1 MANMG
6 DGMQVLIDL
15 IIQGAKARKDLRSEI
30 KELQKEAQIQTDIKI
45 NVSDVKRAQREIERG
60 IKSPQ
65 VKIKADIDSGA
76 YDAKYS
82 DLIAK
87 ANQWTDANGRTRVSL
102 ENLNNT
108 YQAFANSDND
118 KDKIANAKRLDAAI
132 KETTNSIRKMNAE
145 QAKDSKISSLNQK
158 TQEFYDKNT
167 KAHKKYGAQL
177 KSILSQT
184 ASGASLTKDQLQSL
198 EVEFVKITNAARQGG
213 QLGLSFFD
221 KIKQGAQSFSMWI
234 GTTSIL
240 MKALSVGK
248 DLVKNVKD
256 IDSAM
261 TSLYKV
267 TDETSARYDK
277 FLNTASEKAKQL
289 GRSVSSL
296 IEQSAEWAKLGYS
309 IDEAEELSKVSS
321 IYANVGEVDD
331 ATAVKDIVSALKA
344 FNIEG
349 KDAITVVDKLNQLG
363 NKYATSSADL
373 GEGLRNSASAL
384 AVAGNDINK
393 SLAMLTGGT
402 EITQDASEM
411 GNAIKVLSM
420 RLRGMKGELEEL
432 DEESEGIESISKIQ
446 TQILNL
452 TKGSVN
458 IFKDDGS
465 FKSTYEIIKGIAK
478 VWKDISETDQAAL
491 LEVVAGRVYLY
502 VQKCTYRMNLIA
514 GNASIGQS
522 YLLII

>member
-1 MANMG
+1 MG
-6 DGMQVLIDL
+6 DGMQILIDL
-15 IIQGAKARKDLRSEI
+15 IIQKAKARKDLRSEI

-65 VKIKADIDSGA
+65 LNIKADIDSGA

-118 KDKIANAKRLDAAI
+118 EDKIANAKKLDAAI

-373 GEGLRNSASAL
+373 GE
-384 AVAGNDINK
+384 
-393 SLAMLTGGT
+393 
-402 EITQDASEM
+402 
-411 GNAIKVLSM
+411 
-420 RLRGMKGELEEL
+420 
-432 DEESEGIESISKIQ
+432 
-446 TQILNL
+446 
-452 TKGSVN
+452 
-458 IFKDDGS
+458 
-465 FKSTYEIIKGIAK
+465 
-478 VWKDISETDQAAL
+478 
-491 LEVVAGRVYLY
+491 
-502 VQKCTYRMNLIA
+502 
-514 GNASIGQS
+514 
-522 YLLII
+522 